1 MTKFT
6 RRDFLL
12 FSGLSSASL
21 LFGSISGSQAFGK
34 KSAEPTSHL
43 DCDPWVELD
52 LQNMTWNLSQIRT
65 ITRAKVMAVIKANA
79 YGHGLA
85 EVGKHLDKAGV
96 DFLMVGKLDE
106 ALLLRKDGVS
116 VPILNFGPYSSREC
130 EEIIRNTVS
139 QSVFDE
145 KARSLSEAGLR
156 LGKKARIHIHVDTG
170 MGRMG
175 IQHRDALPYIQEV
188 SKLNGLAIE
197 GISTTLTEDDDFDR
211 EQLDRFLSLCREA
224 EKEGISLG
232 LKHAAS
238 SDGLL
243 DLPSSHLDMVRPGIA
258 VYGYYPSEK
267 TRKEDRLALRPVLQL
282 KSRVAAVKILL
293 PGDSVS
299 YHRIY
304 TAQKKERIA
313 IIPIGYSDGFPPNVI
328 GKASVLIRGRRYPL
342 IAAVTAN
349 HCTVLLDENS
359 SVSPGDEVVLLGS
372 QGKEKITAD
381 ELAGWS
387 GVSAYKI
394 LIALN
399 PLLPRIIIRHS

>member
-1 MTKFT
+1 M
-6 RRDFLL
+6 
-12 FSGLSSASL
+12 
-21 LFGSISGSQAFGK
+21 GK
-34 KSAEPTSHL
+34 KSAEPASHL

-65 ITRAKVMAVIKANA
+65 ITKAKVMAVIKANA
-79 YGHGLA
+79 YGHGLV
-85 EVGKHLDKAGV
+85 EVGKHLEKTGV

-106 ALLLRKDGVS
+106 AILLRKNGVS
-116 VPILNFGPYSSREC
+116 VPILNFGPYGNGEC
-130 EEIIRNTVS
+130 EKIIRNKVS

-145 KARSLSEAGLR
+145 KAGSLSEAGLK
-156 LGKKARIHIHVDTG
+156 LGKKARVHIHVDTG

-175 IQHRDALPYIQEV
+175 IQHRDALPYISEV
-188 SKLNGLAIE
+188 SKLKGLTIE
-197 GISTTLTEDDDFDR
+197 GISTALTEDDEFDR
-211 EQLDRFLSLCREA
+211 EQLDRFLNLCRQA
-224 EKEGISLG
+224 EKGGISLG

-243 DLPSSHLDMVRPGIA
+243 DLPSSHLDMVRPGIT

-282 KSRVAAVKILL
+282 KSRVAAVKTLQ

-304 TAQKKERIA
+304 TAQKRERIA
-313 IIPIGYSDGFPPNVI
+313 IVPVGYSDGYPPNVI
-328 GKASVLIRGRRYPL
+328 GKASILIRGKRYPL

-349 HCTVLLDENS
+349 HCTVLLEENS
-359 SVSPGDEVVLLGS
+359 SVSSGDEVVLIGS

-381 ELAGWS
+381 ELGSWA

-399 PLLPRIIIRHS
+399 PLLPRIITRQ

>member
-1 MTKFT
+1 MAKFT

-12 FSGLSSASL
+12 LSGLSSASL
-21 LFGSISGSQAFGK
+21 FFGSSAGSQSLRK
-34 KSAEPTSHL
+34 KSAEPTSHPES
-43 DCDPWVELD
+43 DPWVELD
-52 LQNMTWNLSQIRT
+52 LKNMTWNLSQIRT

-79 YGHGLA
+79 YGHGLV
-85 EVGKHLDKAGV
+85 EVGRHLEKAGV

-106 ALLLRKDGVS
+106 ALLLRKNRVS
-116 VPILNFGPYSSREC
+116 VPILNFGPFGGGDC

-145 KARSLSEAGLR
+145 KARSLSEAGLK
-156 LGKKARIHIHVDTG
+156 LGKKARVHIHVDTG

-188 SKLNGLAIE
+188 ARMKGLSIE
-197 GISTTLTEDDDFDR
+197 GISTTLTEDDEFDR
-211 EQLDRFLSLCREA
+211 EQLNRFLSLCREA
-224 EKEGISLG
+224 EKGGTTLG

-243 DLPSSHLDMVRPGIA
+243 DFPSSHLDMVRPGITI
-258 VYGYYPSEK
+258 YGYYPSEK
-267 TRKEDRLALRPVLQL
+267 TQKEDRLALRPVLQL
-282 KSRVAAVKILL
+282 KSRVVAVKTLL

-299 YHRIY
+299 YHRVY

-313 IIPIGYSDGFPPNVI
+313 IVPIGYSDGYPPNVI
-328 GKASVLIRGRRYPL
+328 GKASVLIRSRRYPL

-349 HCTVLLDENS
+349 HCTVLLEEDS
-359 SVSPGDEVVLLGS
+359 SVSPGDEVVLIGS

-381 ELAGWS
+381 ELAGWA
-387 GVSAYKI
+387 GVSSYKT

-399 PLLPRIIIRHS
+399 PQLPRIIIRQ

>member
-1 MTKFT
+1 
-6 RRDFLL
+6 L
-12 FSGLSSASL
+12 GE
-21 LFGSISGSQAFGK
+21 
-34 KSAEPTSHL
+34 KSAEPVSYL

-52 LQNMTWNLSQIRT
+52 LKNMTWNLNQIRT

-79 YGHGLA
+79 YGHGLVEA
-85 EVGKHLDKAGV
+85 GKHLEKAGV

-106 ALLLRKDGVS
+106 ALLLRKNGVS
-116 VPILNFGPYSSREC
+116 VPILNFGPYSSGEC
-130 EEIIRNTVS
+130 EEIIGNTIS

-145 KARSLSEAGLR
+145 KARSLSEAGLK
-156 LGKKARIHIHVDTG
+156 LGKKARVHIHMDTG

-188 SKLNGLAIE
+188 SKLKGLTIE

-211 EQLDRFLSLCREA
+211 EQLDRFLSLCQEA

-243 DLPSSHLDMVRPGIA
+243 DLSSSHLDMVRPGIT

-282 KSRVAAVKILL
+282 KSRVVAVKTLL

-304 TAQKKERIA
+304 TARKRERIA
-313 IIPIGYSDGFPPNVI
+313 IVPVGYSDGYPPSVI
-328 GKASVLIRGRRYPL
+328 GKASVLIRERRYPL

-349 HCTVLLDENS
+349 HCTVLLEEDS
-359 SVSPGDEVVLLGS
+359 SVSPGDEVVLFGS
-372 QGKEKITAD
+372 QGKEKITAA
-381 ELAGWS
+381 ELAGWAN
-387 GVSAYKI
+387 VSAYKI

-399 PLLPRIIIRHS
+399 PLLPRIITRQ

>member
-1 MTKFT
+1 M
-6 RRDFLL
+6 L
-12 FSGLSSASL
+12 FSGLSSVPL
-21 LFGSISGSQAFGK
+21 LFGPLAGSQSSGK
-34 KSAEPTSHL
+34 KSAEPVSHL

-52 LQNMTWNLSQIRT
+52 LKNMTWNLSQIRT

-79 YGHGLA
+79 YGHGLV
-85 EVGKHLDKAGV
+85 EVGKHLEKAGV

-106 ALLLRKDGVS
+106 ALRLRKNGVS
-116 VPILNFGPYSSREC
+116 VPILNFGPYSSRGC

-145 KARSLSEAGLR
+145 KARSLSEAGLK
-156 LGKKARIHIHVDTG
+156 LGKKARVHIHVDTG

-188 SKLNGLAIE
+188 SRLKGLTIE

-211 EQLDRFLSLCREA
+211 EQLDRFLSLCRQA
-224 EKEGISLG
+224 EKKGISLG

-243 DLPSSHLDMVRPGIA
+243 DLPSSHLDMVRPGIT

-267 TRKEDRLALRPVLQL
+267 TQKEDRLGLRPVLQL
-282 KSRVAAVKILL
+282 KSRVVSVKSLL

-299 YHRIY
+299 YHRLY
-304 TAQKKERIA
+304 TAQKREKIA
-313 IIPIGYSDGFPPNVI
+313 IVPLGYSDGYPPNMI
-328 GKASVLIRGRRYPL
+328 GKASVLIRGKRYPL

-349 HCTVLLDENS
+349 HCTVLLEEDS
-359 SVSPGDEVVLLGS
+359 SVASGDEVVLLGS

-381 ELAGWS
+381 ELGGWA

-399 PLLPRIIIRHS
+399 PQLPKIITRQ

>member
-12 FSGLSSASL
+12 LSGLSSASL
-21 LFGSISGSQAFGK
+21 LFGPAARSRSFGK
-34 KSAEPTSHL
+34 ESAGPASHP
-43 DCDPWVELD
+43 DSDPWVELD
-52 LQNMTWNLSQIRT
+52 LKNMTWNLNQIRT
-65 ITRAKVMAVIKANA
+65 ATRAKVMAVIKANA
-79 YGHGLA
+79 YGHGLV
-85 EVGKHLDKAGV
+85 EVGRHLEKAGV

-106 ALLLRKDGVS
+106 ALLLRKNNVS
-116 VPILNFGPYSSREC
+116 VPILNFGPFSSGEC
-130 EEIIRNTVS
+130 EEIVRKKIS
-139 QSVFDE
+139 QTVFDE
-145 KARSLSEAGLR
+145 KARSLSEAGLK
-156 LGKKARIHIHVDTG
+156 LGKKARIHIQVDTG

-188 SKLNGLAIE
+188 SKLKGLAIE

-211 EQLDRFLSLCREA
+211 EQLDRFLNLCREA
-224 EKEGISLG
+224 EKGGISLG

-267 TRKEDRLALRPVLQL
+267 TQKEDRLALRPVLQL
-282 KSRVAAVKILL
+282 KSRVASVKTLL

-299 YHRIY
+299 YHRLY
-304 TAQKKERIA
+304 TAQKRERIA
-313 IIPIGYSDGFPPNVI
+313 IVPVGYSDGYPPNVI
-328 GKASVLIRGRRYPL
+328 GKASVLIRGKRYPL

-349 HCTVLLDENS
+349 HCTVLLEEDS
-359 SVSPGDEVVLLGS
+359 AVSPGDEVVLIGS

-381 ELAGWS
+381 ELAGWA
-387 GVSAYKI
+387 GVSAYKT

-399 PLLPRIIIRHS
+399 PQLPRIISSQ

>member
-1 MTKFT
+1 MAKLS

-12 FSGLSSASL
+12 LSGLSSASL
-21 LFGSISGSQAFGK
+21 LFGPVAGSQSFGK
-34 KSAEPTSHL
+34 ESAGPVSHP

-52 LQNMTWNLSQIRT
+52 LKNMTWNLSQIRT
-65 ITRAKVMAVIKANA
+65 VTRAKVMAVIKANA
-79 YGHGLA
+79 YGHGLV
-85 EVGKHLDKAGV
+85 EVGKHLEKAGV

-106 ALLLRKDGVS
+106 ALLLRKNGVS
-116 VPILNFGPYSSREC
+116 VPILNFGPFSNGEC

-145 KARSLSEAGLR
+145 KARSLNEAGLK
-156 LGKKARIHIHVDTG
+156 LGKKARVHIHVDTG

-175 IQHRDALPYIQEV
+175 IQHRDALPYIDEV
-188 SKLNGLAIE
+188 SKLKGLSIE

-211 EQLDRFLSLCREA
+211 EQLERFLSLCREA
-224 EKEGISLG
+224 EKGGISLG

-258 VYGYYPSEK
+258 IYGYYPSEK
-267 TRKEDRLALRPVLQL
+267 TQKEDRLALRPVLQL
-282 KSRVAAVKILL
+282 KSRVAAVKTLL

-299 YHRIY
+299 YHRLH

-313 IIPIGYSDGFPPNVI
+313 IVPVGYSDGYPPNVI

-342 IAAVTAN
+342 LAAVTAN
-349 HCTVLLDENS
+349 HCTVLLEENS

-381 ELAGWS
+381 ELASWA
-387 GVSAYKI
+387 GVSSYKI

-399 PLLPRIIIRHS
+399 PQLPRIITSH